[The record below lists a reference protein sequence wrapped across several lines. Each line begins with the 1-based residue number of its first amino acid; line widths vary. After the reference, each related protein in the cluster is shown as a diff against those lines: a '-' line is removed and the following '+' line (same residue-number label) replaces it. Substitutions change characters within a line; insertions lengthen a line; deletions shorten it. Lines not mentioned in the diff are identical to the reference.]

1 MKIIKKDGRIQEF
14 TKDKIYTSL
23 ISSANSLD
31 NVRLNESDIKV
42 LVEDIT
48 KVIKDLRK
56 DETLTSSYE
65 IIGIVS
71 SVLVRD
77 GFKEVLKA
85 YLEY

>member
-14 TKDKIYTSL
+14 NKDKIYTSL

-48 KVIKDLRK
+48 KAIKELRK

>member
-14 TKDKIYTSL
+14 NKDKIYTSL

-48 KVIKDLRK
+48 KAIKDLRK

-77 GFKEVLKA
+77 GFKDVLKA

>member
-1 MKIIKKDGRIQEF
+1 MDKKEAVS
-14 TKDKIYTSL
+14 YTH
-23 ISSANSLD
+23 LD
-31 NVRLNESDIKV
+31 VYKRQ
-42 LVEDIT
+42 DIT
-48 KVIKDLRK
+48 KAIKELRK

-85 YLEY
+85 CLLYTSRCV

>member
-14 TKDKIYTSL
+14 NKDKIYTSL

-31 NVRLNESDIKV
+31 NVGLNESDIKV

-48 KVIKDLRK
+48 KAIKELRK

>member
-14 TKDKIYTSL
+14 NKDKIYTSL

-31 NVRLNESDIKV
+31 NVQLNESDIKV

-48 KVIKDLRK
+48 KAIKELRK

>member
-14 TKDKIYTSL
+14 NKDKIYTSL

-31 NVRLNESDIKV
+31 NVGLNESDIKV

-48 KVIKDLRK
+48 KAIKDLRK

>member
-14 TKDKIYTSL
+14 NKDKIYTSL

-48 KVIKDLRK
+48 KAIKDLRK

>member
-14 TKDKIYTSL
+14 NKDKIYTSL